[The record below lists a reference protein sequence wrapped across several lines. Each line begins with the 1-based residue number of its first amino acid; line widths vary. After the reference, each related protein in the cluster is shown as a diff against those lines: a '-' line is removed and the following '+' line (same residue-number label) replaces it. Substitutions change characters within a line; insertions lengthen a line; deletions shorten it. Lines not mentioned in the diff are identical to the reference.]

1 MFALLFAGTKNSSN
15 HSTFPVYRALQWE
28 TWDAYAACKFLE
40 IRLSHNIWWKPGL
53 RLITAGKHFY
63 GRCCSFLLEHQ
74 VILQAEIL
82 PYRYLEIL
90 NDIWGLVCSLRPE
103 IWWWPKRITQAT
115 LLSSPGIVWEYLGV
129 LYLFFLQPL
138 DRLLGACRWT
148 SGTLDARDRVGNFW
162 VCSHV
167 CDNILW
173 RVPSLV
179 LGPHEEV
186 HCWYTELI
194 WLWWDPQVSVV

>member
-1 MFALLFAGTKNSSN
+1 MLT
-15 HSTFPVYRALQWE
+15 
-28 TWDAYAACKFLE
+28 AACKFLE
-40 IRLSHNIWWKPGL
+40 IHRLSHNIWWKPGL

-129 LYLFFLQPL
+129 LYLFSLQPL

-173 RVPSLV
+173 STFTSAWAPWGGPLLRRRANLALMRPSGV
-179 LGPHEEV
+179 RPIVSLGGPLLSAAVIQTH
-186 HCWYTELI
+186 
-194 WLWWDPQVSVV
+194 